1 MHWQD
6 VLRAAIEAARPFLVK
21 AERDLTSELFVAAAE
36 ARNYLEHD
44 YNCGCSPHA
53 SGCDCGMPR
62 VDQRLSDA
70 LDAVVTTQPKGTSSD

>member
-6 VLRAAIEAARPFLVK
+6 VLRAALEAARPFLVK

-44 YNCGCSPHA
+44 YNCGCSPHTSA
-53 SGCDCGMPR
+53 CDCGR
-62 VDQRLSDA
+62 DRADQRLSDA
-70 LDAVVTTQPKGTSSD
+70 LDAVVNNTTEGNEQ